1 MMYFKFCI
9 INPFRHKETDLK
21 DKHYVC
27 KERVIAKNKSV
38 DLQIS
43 KWSKAHS
50 LINFDL
56 DLRYTGGDHAGPSIL
71 IEVWKYFFN
80 LKIYD
85 HRHWD
90 YENQTWL
97 VHSEELHNE

>member
-1 MMYFKFCI
+1 MMYFKFCV
-9 INPFRHKETDLK
+9 INIFRHKETESK
-21 DKHYVC
+21 DYIC
-27 KERVIAKNKSV
+27 KERVISKNKSV
-38 DLQIS
+38 ELQIS

-56 DLRYTGGDHAGPSIL
+56 DLRCRGGDHAGPSIM

-90 YENQTWL
+90 YENDTWK
-97 VHSEELHNE
+97 EE